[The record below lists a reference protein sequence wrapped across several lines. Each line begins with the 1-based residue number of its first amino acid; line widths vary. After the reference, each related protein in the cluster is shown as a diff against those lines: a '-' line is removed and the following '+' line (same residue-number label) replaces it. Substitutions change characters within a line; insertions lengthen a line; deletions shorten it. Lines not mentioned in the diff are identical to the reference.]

1 VVAETAKTFVLQP
14 QLQLQ
19 TTILNHVTKGP
30 NGKLIIHLSNG
41 YPKSLRVFLV
51 KLGEC
56 AFNSF
61 LVQIMRTMLKFAW
74 NLEEYNEDK
83 VVSSNNQLSSR
94 DYCIS

>member
-14 QLQLQ
+14 QLQLIS
-19 TTILNHVTKGP
+19 TILNHVTKGP
-30 NGKLIIHLSNG
+30 NEKLIIHLSNG

-61 LVQIMRTMLKFAW
+61 LVQTIRTMLKFAW